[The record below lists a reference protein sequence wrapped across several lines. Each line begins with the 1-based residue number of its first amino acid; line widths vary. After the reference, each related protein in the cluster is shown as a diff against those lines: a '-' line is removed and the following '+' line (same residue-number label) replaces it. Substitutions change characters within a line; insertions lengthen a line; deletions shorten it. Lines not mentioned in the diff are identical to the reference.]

1 MQILKSDPICWELSR
16 TLEINHF
23 IFEVGSRKSEV
34 GSRKSEVG
42 SRKSEV
48 GSPSSAF
55 VTKSSS
61 LPAGSRFLGSSAML
75 YIESESFLGSN

>member
-42 SRKSEV
+42 SPKSEVGSRKSEV
-48 GSPSSAF
+48 GSVPPRLSYNWS
-55 VTKSSS
+55 
-61 LPAGSRFLGSSAML
+61 
-75 YIESESFLGSN
+75 